1 MAFVTGPSRLA
12 RNPEELPV
20 EGNLKVIPMMQSQSE
35 GQIPGQ
41 GSHSPT
47 TLGTKP
53 RSLRGWLAGIAVLLL
68 FVGLL
73 VSGILERIHTNASL
87 RTETADMA
95 VPTVSVVAP
104 KRAAPSQE
112 IVLPGNVQPFITSP
126 VFARTN
132 GYLEHWYFDIGA
144 HVKKGQLLAVIASP
158 EVDQQ
163 LQQARSNLS
172 TAQANLELA
181 TITKTRYEGLK
192 KSNAVS
198 QQDVDNAVGTFN
210 ANQAIVEADQAAV
223 RQYLALVSFEKVYAP
238 FDGVITARNTDIG
251 DLINS
256 GSNAIVKTDLF
267 HIAQPG
273 VLRVYVNV
281 PEDFSQQTKPGLT
294 AELKLAEFPGRMF
307 KGKLVRTAEAINYAT
322 RTLLVEVDVNN
333 PSGELLSGAYAEVHF
348 KVPGQVS
355 TYILPVDTLL
365 FRKEG
370 LNVAI
375 VENGKAKL
383 VPVTPGHDFG
393 DSIEIVSGL
402 QGNESVITS
411 PPDSIVTGE
420 TVQIAAP
427 QAASPT
433 PSAGAK

>member
-1 MAFVTGPSRLA
+1 
-12 RNPEELPV
+12 
-20 EGNLKVIPMMQSQSE
+20 MQSQTAE
-35 GQIPGQ
+35 QIPMQ
-41 GSHSPT
+41 GAQPPGSAAT
-47 TLGTKP
+47 QR
-53 RSLRGWLAGIAVLLL
+53 RSRKGWLFGGTIFLIFAGVLT
-68 FVGLL
+68 F
-73 VSGILERIHTNASL
+73 GILERIHTNASL
-87 RTETADMA
+87 RTETADLA
-95 VPTVSVVAP
+95 VPTVAVVTP

-126 VFARTN
+126 IFARTN

-163 LQQARSNLS
+163 LQQARSNLL
-172 TAQANLELA
+172 TANANLELA
-181 TITKTRYEGLK
+181 SITKERYQGLK
-192 KSNAVS
+192 KTNAVS
-198 QQDVDNAVGTFN
+198 QQDVDNAVGTYN
-210 ANQAIVEADQAAV
+210 ANKAIVEADQAAV
-223 RQYLALVSFEKVYAP
+223 QQYSTLVSFEKVYAP

-251 DLINS
+251 DLINA
-256 GSNAIVKTDLF
+256 GSNANVKTDLF

-281 PEDFSQQTKPGLT
+281 PEEFSQQTRPGLT
-294 AELKLAEFPGRMF
+294 AELKLAEFPGRTF
-307 KGKLVRTAEAINYAT
+307 AGKLVRTAEAINYTT
-322 RTLLVEVDVNN
+322 RTLLVEVDVDN

-348 KVPGQVS
+348 KVPGQAS
-355 TYILPVDTLL
+355 SYIVPVDTLL

-383 VPVTPGHDFG
+383 VPVVAGHDFG
-393 DSIEIVSGL
+393 TSIEIVSGL
-402 QGNESVITS
+402 QGNESVVSS

-427 QAASPT
+427 QATP
-433 PSAGAK
+433 PSAAAGANQ